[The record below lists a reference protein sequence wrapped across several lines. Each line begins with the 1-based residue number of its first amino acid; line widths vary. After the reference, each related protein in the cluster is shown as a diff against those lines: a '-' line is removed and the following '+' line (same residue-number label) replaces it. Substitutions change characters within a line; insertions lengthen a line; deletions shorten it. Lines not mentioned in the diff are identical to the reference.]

1 MKKALFLL
9 LDEFADWEIAHLSS
23 IINSSD
29 EWVTKRVSILNKVT
43 SIGGMTLLPDSQ
55 ISNETHDFD
64 VLILIGGNKWNI
76 EDKTLLNFIE
86 QTFELEKPVGAICG
100 AVDYLAKNGLLNN
113 YKHTGNSIYLW
124 NELKNYKNADGFV
137 ETQAIIDGNLVTAN
151 GTGELEFT
159 EEVLRIINFDTP
171 INIEKKIFMIKNG
184 FYEYCKKYGNPYI

>member
-29 EWVTKRVSILNKVT
+29 RWITKIVSVTNKVK
-43 SIGGMTLLPDSQ
+43 SIGGMTLLVDSK

-76 EDKTLLNFIE
+76 ENKTLLNFIE
-86 QTFELEKPVGAICG
+86 KTFELEKPVGAICG
-100 AVDYLAKNGLLNN
+100 AVDYLAKNGFLNK
-113 YKHTGNSIYLW
+113 YRHTGNSIYLW
-124 NELKNYKNADGFV
+124 NKLKKYENANGFV
-137 ETQAIIDGNLVTAN
+137 ETQAITDSNLVTAN

-159 EEVLRIINFDTP
+159 EEVLRLINFDTP
-171 INIEKKIFMIKNG
+171 TNINKKMFMIKNG
-184 FYEYCKKYGNPYI
+184 FYEYCKKYGNPYN